1 MNQDDIQNS
10 INNKQLE
17 VKNTVYLNKE
27 KIERLEKYNFN
38 KISLVLFIII
48 LLLVILNYF
57 NNFIGL
63 LFIVLILA
71 SVLFVISLII
81 NIYIKSTIKKLNKQI
96 RNLELYFKELD
107 SKKNSN

>member
-107 SKKNSN
+107 SKKDRK